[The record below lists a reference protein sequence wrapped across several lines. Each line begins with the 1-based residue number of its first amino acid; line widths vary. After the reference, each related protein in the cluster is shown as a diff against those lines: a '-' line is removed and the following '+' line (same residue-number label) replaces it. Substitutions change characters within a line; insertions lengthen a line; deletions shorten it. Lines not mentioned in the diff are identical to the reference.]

1 MQRLEAVPP
10 DVKEMESAVVI
21 GGATQLF
28 AVDLL
33 RERLVVELK
42 MAAEKV
48 CSREPHGSSW

>member
-33 RERLVVELK
+33 RERLIVELK